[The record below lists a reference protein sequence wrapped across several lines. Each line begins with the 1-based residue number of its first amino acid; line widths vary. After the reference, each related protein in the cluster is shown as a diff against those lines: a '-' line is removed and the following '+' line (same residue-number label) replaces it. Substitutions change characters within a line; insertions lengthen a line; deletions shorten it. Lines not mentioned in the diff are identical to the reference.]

1 MVKLCIVTPSF
12 SGGGAERIAVNLA
25 NHYTKKG
32 VDVCLIVFEGVGPYL
47 SQIDSSIKL
56 IDFDARRWRYN
67 VWSKLRKALKAESPT
82 HVLSVLR
89 DVSIFV
95 GLALPVKN
103 KTRVVFRE
111 ANTMDGVRRKS
122 WRRRLIY
129 KTLMRLAY
137 WRADVVIANS
147 IDTKKDLISDRI
159 VRESKVEVIGNP
171 VINDD
176 LVEKTGGA
184 LYHDWFSSSDIFVV
198 LHVGRLHV
206 QKNQALLL
214 SAFSLAVRSVPNLKL
229 VILGEGAEK
238 NNLEKLTSELGIKD
252 SVDFAAFQDNPY
264 PYYKAADLFVLSSDW
279 EGFGNV
285 IVEALACGTPVI
297 STDCSGGP
305 RTILA
310 NGKYGVL
317 VPCGDAERLS
327 SEIVNHVSN
336 VGAWDFEE
344 LKMRA
349 NEFSV
354 EAVAKKYLEAIR

>member
-1 MVKLCIVTPSF
+1 MKLCIVTPSF
-12 SGGGAERIAVNLA
+12 SGGGAERIAINLA

-32 VDVCLIVFEGVGPYL
+32 LDVCLIVFEGVGPYR
-47 SQIDSSIKL
+47 SQIDGSIKL
-56 IDFDARRWRYN
+56 IDFNAKRWRYN

-82 HVLSVLR
+82 HVLSILR
-89 DVSIFV
+89 DVNIFV
-95 GLALPVKN
+95 GLAIPIKN
-103 KTRVVFRE
+103 KARVVFRE
-111 ANTMDGVRRKS
+111 ANTMDGFRRES
-122 WRRRLIY
+122 WRRRLVY
-129 KTLMRLAY
+129 KMLMRFAY
-137 WRADVVIANS
+137 RRADVVIANS

-159 VRESKVEVIGNP
+159 AKEIKVEVIGNP

-176 LVEKTGGA
+176 LVEKIGGA
-184 LYHDWFSSSDIFVV
+184 LYHDWLSAPDIFVV
-198 LHVGRLHV
+198 LHVGRLHA

-214 SAFSLAVRSVPNLKL
+214 SAFSLAVKSVPDLKL
-229 VILGEGAEK
+229 VILGEGEEK
-238 NNLEKLTSELGIKD
+238 KNLERLAGELGVKD
-252 SVDFAAFQDNPY
+252 SVDFVDFQDNPY

-297 STDCSGGP
+297 STDCPGGP

-336 VGAWDFEE
+336 VGMWDFEE
-344 LKMRA
+344 LKKRA
-349 NEFSV
+349 NEFTV
-354 EAVAKKYLEAIR
+354 EAVAKKYLEASR